1 LTRCPLRVEKSF
13 EEKLE
18 ENKGKV
24 SVKNFE
30 DNVFYAFVE
39 LYKKRWTIE
48 ECFKELKSY
57 LSFDEVPLE
66 GKNFRFNLMMQ

>member
-1 LTRCPLRVEKSF
+1 MIKNGEKSF

-18 ENKGKV
+18 ENKEKI
-24 SVKNFE
+24 SVQSFE

-39 LYKKRWTIE
+39 LYKRWTIE

-57 LSFDEVPLE
+57 LSL
-66 GKNFRFNLMMQ
+66 KNSKFNLMMQ